1 MNNKYLFPI
10 LAVGAAAFYYF
21 KKLKIAGDNLKV
33 NLKTI
38 SLSKKSSGL
47 SLPKIILTFEIQ
59 NITNSSLNINGL
71 VGDIYINGTYLAN
84 VSNLKAM
91 AILPN
96 SALNYP
102 VEIQATFLDAVPLL
116 KDLIFKKGKR
126 TINVTDNLKMNVN
139 NILIPYKIEKTI
151 I

>member
-1 MNNKYLFPI
+1 MNNKYIFPI
-10 LAVGAAAFYYF
+10 VAIGAAAIYYF
-21 KKLKIAGDNLKV
+21 SKLKIAGENLKV

-38 SLSKKSSGL
+38 SLSKKTSGL
-47 SLPKIILTFEIQ
+47 TLPKIILTFEIQ

-71 VGDIYINGTYLAN
+71 VGDVYINGTYLAN
-84 VSNLKAM
+84 VSNLKPM

-96 SALNYP
+96 SILNYP
-102 VEIQATFLDAVPLL
+102 VEIQASFLDAVPLL

-126 TINVTDNLKMNVN
+126 TIKVTGDLTMNVN